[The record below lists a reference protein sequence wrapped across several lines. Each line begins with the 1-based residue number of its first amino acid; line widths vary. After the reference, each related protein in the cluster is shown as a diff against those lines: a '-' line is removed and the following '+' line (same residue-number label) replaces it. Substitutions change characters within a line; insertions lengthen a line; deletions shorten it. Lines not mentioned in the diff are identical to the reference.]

1 MSADGLTVNGLALK
15 LGAFAIS
22 DVSLAAARGEVLVLL
37 GPNGAGKSVL
47 LETVAGFHRPL
58 RGRVEIGG
66 RDVTREAPEARRVA
80 YVFQNFALFPHLT
93 VKENVAF
100 GAHAGGGQGA
110 ARGRRDIARGGRGA
124 ERARR
129 VGALIERFGLSALAD
144 RRPGALSGGE
154 KQRVALARALA
165 TDPELFLFDEPF
177 SALDALMRDSLRD
190 ELASFLREARLPAL
204 YVTHD
209 HAEAQALADR
219 VAIVDGGTIV
229 QAGAASEVF
238 AAPRNA
244 RVARLVGVENV
255 VDGVVRAN
263 GAGLAIEVGTPPA
276 FVAPLR
282 GRPSPIG
289 TKVALSLR
297 AADLALGA
305 PGGAAAPGDAA
316 FDATVRDV
324 APQGPFVRLRCDAG
338 FPLVAWATSA
348 QLRELDIAPGA
359 RIGLSCPLA
368 ALHRLED

>member
-1 MSADGLTVNGLALK
+1 MSSDGLTVNGLALK
-15 LGAFAIS
+15 LGAFTIS

-66 RDVTREAPEARRVA
+66 RDVTRHAPEARRIA

-93 VKENVAF
+93 VTQNIAF
-100 GAHAGGGQGA
+100 GAGAGGGHRGPGA
-110 ARGRRDIARGGRGA
+110 GWGGGGGRGA
-124 ERARR
+124 GRERS

-190 ELASFLREARLPAL
+190 ELAAFLRDARLPAL

-219 VAIVDGGTIV
+219 VAIVDGGTVV

-244 RVARLVGVENV
+244 RVARLVGIENV

-276 FVAPLR
+276 LVAPLR
-282 GRPSPIG
+282 GRPSAVG

-297 AADLALGA
+297 AADLALGP
-305 PGGAAAPGDAA
+305 PGGVAAPGDVA

-324 APQGPFVRLRCDAG
+324 AQQGPFVRLRCDAG
-338 FPLVAWATSA
+338 FPLVAWATFA
-348 QLRELDIAPGA
+348 QLRELAIAPGA

>member
-1 MSADGLTVNGLALK
+1 MSADGLIVNGLALK
-15 LGAFAIS
+15 LGAFALD

-37 GPNGAGKSVL
+37 GPNGAGKTVL

-66 RDVTREAPEARRVA
+66 RDVTRHAPEARRIA

-93 VKENVAF
+93 VTQNIAF
-100 GAHAGGGQGA
+100 GAGAGGGPGA
-110 ARGRRDIARGGRGA
+110 TRGGRGA
-124 ERARR
+124 ERERR
-129 VGALIERFGLSALAD
+129 VRALIERFGLSALAD

-190 ELASFLREARLPAL
+190 ELASFLRDARLPAL

-219 VAIVDGGTIV
+219 VAIVDGGTVV

-244 RVARLVGVENV
+244 RVARLVGVENI
-255 VDGVVRAN
+255 VDGVVRTK

-276 FVAPLR
+276 LVAPLR
-282 GRPSPIG
+282 GRPSPVG

-297 AADLALGA
+297 AADLALGP

-316 FDATVRDV
+316 FDATVRE
-324 APQGPFVRLRCDAG
+324 AAQQGPFVRLRCDAG
-338 FPLVAWATSA
+338 FPLVVWATSA
-348 QLRELDIAPGA
+348 QLRELDIGPGA